1 MVKAKHYV
9 RIAGRTYAP
18 GDMIEYNLPAV
29 DLDFLVKKGAIEVME
44 PASAPEKK
52 EAEPEFVFTPM
63 EEKEEAFSEED
74 DVLDDI
80 VAPAKKKTA
89 RKKG

>member
-1 MVKAKHYV
+1 MLVKAKTYV

-18 GDMIEYNLPAV
+18 GDTVEYNLPAV
-29 DLDFLVKKGAIEVME
+29 DLDFLVKKGAIEILE
-44 PASAPEKK
+44 PASAPEK